1 MNRLE
6 QLAKK
11 AARTELEDILAKQI
25 HIAGLP
31 NPVREYQFLLVRK
44 WRFDFAFPA
53 QRIAVEVEGGV
64 WNRGRHLRP
73 AGFEADAE
81 KYAEAVIAGWKVL
94 RVTGEM
100 VRDGS
105 ALNYVYR
112 L

>member
-31 NPVREYQFLLVRK
+31 NPVREYQWTLARK
-44 WRFDFAFPA
+44 WRFDFSWPTLH
-53 QRIAVEVEGGV
+53 IAVEVEGGI
-64 WNRGRHLRP
+64 WSGGRPARP
-73 AGFEADAE
+73 AGFAADAE
-81 KYAEAVIAGWKVL
+81 KYAEALIPGWKVL

-100 VRDGS
+100 VRDGR
-105 ALNYVYR
+105 ALNYVY
-112 L
+112 